1 MRLSVLFEEFFVEV
15 SHEIDRQKMLI
26 PPFEIEFV
34 FVYVLDYKGRS
45 TLDSK
50 YNLKLTLDGVY
61 NIKLKLFFRQNESS
75 SALCS

>member
-34 FVYVLDYKGRS
+34 FVYVLDYWKEI
-45 TLDSK
+45 
-50 YNLKLTLDGVY
+50 GVQE
-61 NIKLKLFFRQNESS
+61 NQK
-75 SALCS
+75 